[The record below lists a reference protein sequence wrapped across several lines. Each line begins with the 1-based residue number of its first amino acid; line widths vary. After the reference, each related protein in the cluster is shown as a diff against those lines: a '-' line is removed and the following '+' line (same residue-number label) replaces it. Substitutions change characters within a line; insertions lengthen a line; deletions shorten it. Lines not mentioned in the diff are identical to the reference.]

1 MTYMMIWNLLLPIMQ
16 YFIKVPALIYIV
28 LFPAILFAAEPA
40 VLQAEHVTVVFEEPL
55 RSVAQEVAGLYP
67 SVKQEL
73 VSTFQWPLDFR
84 PTVVL
89 IGDRRQFQQMVDSNL
104 IVAYAVPRRNVMVI
118 DYTRM
123 NTSPFSLRST
133 LKHELCHL
141 LLHHYIDRSNLPKW
155 FDEGVSQWASDGIAE
170 VIMDYKRS
178 NLTRAV
184 LSGRYF
190 GMHKLKAGFP
200 GDPDSLQLAY
210 AQSKSLVEYISRE
223 YGKQAILSILNN
235 LRSGRSFEKAI
246 QESLSISFTDLE
258 RDWLDYLKH
267 RNTWFTYISV
277 HMYELL
283 FVLGALIVIVGFIR
297 VIIKKRQYKDME
309 DDEDGRI

>member
-1 MTYMMIWNLLLPIMQ
+1 MSKIITITVLICILLTSNC
-16 YFIKVPALIYIV
+16 
-28 LFPAILFAAEPA
+28 LFAAEPS

-89 IGDRRQFQQMVDSNL
+89 IRDRQQFQQMANTDL

-141 LLHHYIDRSNLPKW
+141 LLHHYIDGSNLPKW
-155 FDEGVSQWASDGIAE
+155 FDEGVCQWASDGIAE
-170 VIMDYKRS
+170 IIMDYKRS

-190 GMHKLKAGFP
+190 RMHQLNTRFP
-200 GDPDSLQLAY
+200 RENDSLKLAY

-223 YGKQAILSILNN
+223 YGNEAILSILNS
-235 LRSGRSFEKAI
+235 LRSGRSFEKAVR
-246 QESLSISFTDLE
+246 ESLVVSFTDIE
-258 RDWLDYLKH
+258 QDWLDQLKN
-267 RNTWFTYISV
+267 RNTWFTYISI
-277 HMYELL
+277 HMYEFL
-283 FVLGALIVIVGFIR
+283 FVLGALIVVAGFIR
-297 VIIKKRQYKDME
+297 VVIKKRRYRDME
-309 DDEDGRI
+309 DDEDGII

>member
-1 MTYMMIWNLLLPIMQ
+1 MNKKIILTFLICIV
-16 YFIKVPALIYIV
+16 FISES
-28 LFPAILFAAEPA
+28 LFAAEPS

-67 SVKQEL
+67 FVKQEL
-73 VSTFQWPLDFR
+73 ESTFQWSLDFR
-84 PTVVL
+84 PAVVL
-89 IGDRRQFQQMVDSNL
+89 IRDRRQFQRAVDSDL
-104 IVAYAVPRRNVMVI
+104 MVAYAVPRRNVMVI

-123 NTSPFSLRST
+123 NTSPFTLRST

-170 VIMDYKRS
+170 IIMDYKHS

-190 GMHKLKAGFP
+190 GMRQLSTGFP
-200 GDPDSLQLAY
+200 KDRDSLQLAY
-210 AQSKSLVEYISRE
+210 AQSKSLVEYVSRE
-223 YGKQAILSILNN
+223 YGKEAILSILNH
-235 LRSGRSFEKAI
+235 LRSGRAFEKAI
-246 QESLSISFTDLE
+246 QKSLSISFTDLE

-277 HMYELL
+277 HMYEFL
-283 FVLGALIVIVGFIR
+283 FVLGAIIVVIGFIR
-297 VIIKKRQYKDME
+297 IVIKKKRYKDLEDE
-309 DDEDGRI
+309 DDYDAY

>member
-1 MTYMMIWNLLLPIMQ
+1 MRYLIKISVLL
-16 YFIKVPALIYIV
+16 YITF
-28 LFPAILFAAEPA
+28 FPAILFAAEPS

-73 VSTFQWPLDFR
+73 VSTFQWSLDFR
-84 PTVVL
+84 PAVVL
-89 IGDRRQFQQMVDSNL
+89 IGDRRQFQRMVNSDL
-104 IVAYAVPRRNVMVI
+104 FVAYAVPRRNVMVI

-123 NTSPFSLRST
+123 NTSPFTLRST

-141 LLHHYIDRSNLPKW
+141 LLHNYIDRSNLPKW

-170 VIMDYKRS
+170 IIMDYKQS

-190 GMHKLKAGFP
+190 RMDQLKAGFP
-200 GDPDSLQLAY
+200 GDQDSLQLAY

-223 YGKQAILSILNN
+223 YGKEAILSILNN
-235 LRSGRSFEKAI
+235 LRYGRSFEKAI
-246 QESLSISFTDLE
+246 RESLSIPFTDLE

-277 HMYELL
+277 HMYEFL

-297 VIIKKRQYKDME
+297 VVVKKRRYRDME
-309 DDEDGRI
+309 DDED